1 MKKKIWIYFLALPM
15 LACAQENRNVK
26 NETNKPMGVKEFF
39 KKAFSDMKEEAKAQH
54 ELDKANFEAVKAE
67 SKANFEAVK
76 AESKANFEA
85 AKRTPD
91 EMRAERQKAREQ
103 QIEEAKDREAKA
115 KAKI

>member
-67 SKANFEAVK
+67 SKANFEA
-76 AESKANFEA
+76 

-103 QIEEAKDREAKA
+103 QARSLAAKYKENLDIRAYNALLEYKED
-115 KAKI
+115 

>member
-67 SKANFEAVK
+67 SKANFEA
-76 AESKANFEA
+76 

-91 EMRAERQKAREQ
+91 EMRAERQKAREK
-103 QIEEAKDREAKA
+103 QIKEAKDREAKA